1 MKAYITLLFGL
12 LLFAACKKDEPATK
26 ADLYPEQPISTPS
39 SSAIAAFHQPVSF
52 YQPFVYRFDPETG
65 LWGRRIGSHFS
76 TVSQSDPNFIGF
88 GNPYTADSGS
98 AMFDMV
104 SLYSAEIGGTNIKN
118 AKINVD
124 QVMQFFPDYE
134 GAVTGIVK
142 IKTQDVVITRYDKT
156 TFTIGIS
163 GSGTY
168 NETTKIMDF
177 KVTFDEKNIGGGT
190 RSFNYKLGVVA
201 LSLN

>member
-12 LLFAACKKDEPATK
+12 LLFSACKKEEPEAK
-26 ADLYPEQPISTPS
+26 ADLYPDAPVSTPS
-39 SSAIAAFHQPVSF
+39 SSAIGVFHQPTS
-52 YQPFVYRFDPETG
+52 YYNPFIYRYDPDTKA
-65 LWGRRIGSHFS
+65 WTRRIASHFS
-76 TVSQSDPNFIGF
+76 TVSQADPNFIGF
-88 GNPYTADSGS
+88 GNPYVEDSGA

-104 SLYSAEIGGTNIKN
+104 NLYASETGGTNIKN

-134 GAVTGIVK
+134 GSKTGIMK
-142 IKTQDVVITRYDKT
+142 IKTQDVTITSYDKS
-156 TFTIGIS
+156 TFIIGIS

-168 NETTKIMDF
+168 DENTKVIDF
-177 KVTFDEKNIGGGT
+177 KVTFDEKNIGGST
-190 RSFNYKLGVVA
+190 RTFDYKMSAAA